1 MKFHYQ
7 KNYVD
12 CDCMTKQDYN
22 SVRGLHGQAQETKGS
37 KQRTLLQS
45 KWYSQKKKKKKDAV
59 WSWVGGSQEYI

>member
-1 MKFHYQ
+1 
-7 KNYVD
+7 
-12 CDCMTKQDYN
+12 MTKQDYN